1 MIWTDDPT
9 RLLLVAGLGVSYG
22 LVCLMPYLRHRRKRL
37 AAQRAKAEA
46 AASPTPGWIVA
57 YASQTGNAEALAEQT
72 LATLRLAGIA
82 AQLSELSELDADDL
96 RRAERILFLVSTYG
110 EGDAP
115 DTAAA
120 FAGRL
125 MTAEVALPRL
135 HYAVLALGDSAYAQ
149 FCGFGRALDGW
160 LQRQGAQ
167 SLFPRIEVDRS
178 ADAAIAQWRQQLSH
192 LAGTSDAPDWSGPSF
207 GDWQLRARTLLN
219 PGSAGAPLYHL
230 ELVPLAAGLSD
241 GLPDALPN
249 TLPDASSNALPNRQP
264 DALPDWQSGD
274 LVQVAAPAD
283 PSHPRE
289 YSIASIPADGAV
301 QLLVRL
307 HSHPDGSHGVA
318 SGWLTRQLEIGETVQ
333 LRLRQHRRFRL
344 EGNAR
349 RPLILIGN
357 GSGIAGLRGHLR
369 ARALAG
375 EGRNWLLFGER
386 NSAHDFH
393 YRDELEALHRAGRL
407 DIDLVWSR
415 DGGAAGAAVGDA
427 APAVVPAVP
436 RYVQDLLPAQ
446 ADKLRAWL
454 ADGAA
459 IYVCGSLDGMAA
471 GVDLALEQIVGR
483 DALDALVAEKRYQR
497 DVY

>member
-9 RLLLVAGLGVSYG
+9 RLMLVAGLGASYG
-22 LVCLMPYLRHRRKRL
+22 LVCLLPYLRQRRKRR
-37 AAQRAKAEA
+37 AALRAKAEA
-46 AASPTPGWIVA
+46 AAAPGWIVA
-57 YASQTGNAEALAEQT
+57 YASQTGNAEALAQQT

-96 RRAERILFLVSTYG
+96 RRAERVLFLVSTYG

-115 DTAAA
+115 DAAAA

-125 MTAEVALPRL
+125 MTTDLPLAHL

-149 FCGFGRALDGW
+149 FCGFGRALDAW
-160 LQRQGAQ
+160 LGARGAR

-178 ADAAIAQWRQQLSH
+178 ADAAIARWRQQLSH
-192 LAGTSDAPDWSGPSF
+192 LAGTSDAPDWSAPAF
-207 GDWQLRARTLLN
+207 EDWTLRARAELN
-219 PGSAGAPLYHL
+219 PGSAGAPVYHL
-230 ELVPLAAGLSD
+230 ELAPPGGV
-241 GLPDALPN
+241 
-249 TLPDASSNALPNRQP
+249 
-264 DALPDWQSGD
+264 LPDWQSGD
-274 LVQVAAPAD
+274 LHQVAASAE
-283 PSHPRE
+283 PSRPRE

-301 QLLVRL
+301 HLLVRL
-307 HSHPDGSHGVA
+307 HSHADGSHGVA
-318 SGWLTRQLEIGETVQ
+318 SGWLTRQAEPGQTVR

-344 EGNAR
+344 GDNAR

-375 EGRNWLLFGER
+375 QGRNWLLFGER
-386 NSAHDFH
+386 NRAHDFH
-393 YRDELEALHRAGRL
+393 YRAELEALHRAGRL
-407 DIDLVWSR
+407 DLDLAWSR
-415 DGGAAGAAVGDA
+415 DGGAA
-427 APAVVPAVP
+427 
-436 RYVQDLLPAQ
+436 RYVQDLLPRC
-446 ADKLRAWL
+446 ADKLRAWV

-471 GVDLALEQIVGR
+471 GVDLALERLLGR
-483 DALDALVAEKRYQR
+483 AQMDALVTEQRYQR

>member
-9 RLLLVAGLGVSYG
+9 RLLLVAGLGASYG
-22 LVCLMPYLRHRRKRL
+22 LVCLMPYLRQRRKRL
-37 AAQRAKAEA
+37 AARRAKAEA
-46 AASPTPGWIVA
+46 AASPGWIVA
-57 YASQTGNAEALAEQT
+57 YASQTGNAEALAQQT

-82 AQLSELSELDADDL
+82 AQLSELSELGADDL

-115 DTAAA
+115 DAAAA

-125 MTAEVALPRL
+125 MTRQMPLAHL

-160 LQRQGAQ
+160 LSGQGAH
-167 SLFPRIEVDRS
+167 SLFARIEVDRS
-178 ADAAIAQWRQQLSH
+178 ADAAVAQWRQQLSH
-192 LAGTSDAPDWSGPSF
+192 VAGTSDAPDWSAPAF
-207 GDWQLRARTLLN
+207 ADWRLSARTLLN
-219 PGSAGAPLYHL
+219 PGSAGAPLYQL
-230 ELVPLAAGLSD
+230 ELAPLEG
-241 GLPDALPN
+241 ALP
-249 TLPDASSNALPNRQP
+249 P
-264 DALPDWQSGD
+264 WQSGD
-274 LVQVAAPAD
+274 LVQIAAPAE
-283 PSHPRE
+283 PSSPRD
-289 YSIASIPADGAV
+289 YSIASIPADGTV
-301 QLLVRL
+301 QLVVRL
-307 HSHPDGSHGVA
+307 HRHADGADGVA
-318 SGWLTRQLEIGETVQ
+318 SGWLTRQAAIGETVR

-369 ARALAG
+369 ARARDG

-393 YRDELEALHRAGRL
+393 CRDELEALRHAGLLEL
-407 DIDLVWSR
+407 DLAWSR
-415 DGGAAGAAVGDA
+415 DGGAD
-427 APAVVPAVP
+427 
-436 RYVQDLLPAQ
+436 RYVQDLLPAR
-446 ADKLRAWL
+446 ADQLRAWL

-471 GVDLALEQIVGR
+471 GVDLALEQILGR
-483 DALDALVAEKRYQR
+483 AALDGLIAEQRYQR